1 MKHRLPGHSASWD
14 ADVEPDLAMACCG
27 DVPTIEALATVCILR
42 EHLQELEVENDDSEL
57 EKS

>member
-1 MKHRLPGHSASWD
+1 
-14 ADVEPDLAMACCG
+14 MACCG

-42 EHLQELEVENDDSEL
+42 EHLQELEIDDSEL

>member
-1 MKHRLPGHSASWD
+1 
-14 ADVEPDLAMACCG
+14 MACCG
-27 DVPTIEALATVCILR
+27 DVPAIETLATVCILR